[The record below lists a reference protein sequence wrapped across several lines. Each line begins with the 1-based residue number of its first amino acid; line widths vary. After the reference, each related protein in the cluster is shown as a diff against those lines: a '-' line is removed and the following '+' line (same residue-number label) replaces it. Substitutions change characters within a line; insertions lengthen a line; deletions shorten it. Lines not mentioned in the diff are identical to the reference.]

1 MYHTRQHH
9 DQLEGSLMSRLF
21 GLSLPV
27 ILATPA
33 FAAPITPPAWIT
45 PSRIPGGV
53 ADAAGKIGFIAND
66 KNLVEAIN
74 LETGE
79 VLWTSEVSGKPLA
92 VSGNRL
98 LVQVPVQAKANA
110 VRVVALNTGAKGKQ
124 AMESDPVV
132 FPDWVA
138 TGLAGG
144 KSFTSSA
151 KLHQGD
157 LLLTWEARSSYWG
170 GARPP
175 PEVERA
181 ARKEARGV
189 ARVNLETGKVEMVD
203 ADKAP
208 VEPAPKVPEELAKV
222 PSHQYFT
229 GTEWK
234 RSPLVVGTTLAALVV
249 ENEGSAVQKMKLQR
263 WDLTTGKA
271 LGTVELL
278 RGKALWSV
286 ISPDGR
292 TIAVHQA
299 LVKEQLPE
307 GDYAWWVFDTET
319 GKQLAKFL
327 FEPGS
332 TELTVIGPRAYYA
345 VNGQQKG
352 PPRPGLFETPRLLKA
367 IDLKTGKQLWERNLP
382 PIRMLPPPP

>member
-1 MYHTRQHH
+1 
-9 DQLEGSLMSRLF
+9 MSRLIW
-21 GLSLPV
+21 LALPV
-27 ILATPA
+27 ILAAPA
-33 FAAPITPPAWIT
+33 LAAPIAPPAWIT

-53 ADAAGKIGFIAND
+53 ADAAGKNGFIAND
-66 KNLVEAIN
+66 KNLIEAVN

-79 VLWTSEVSGKPLA
+79 ALWTSDVSGKPLA
-92 VSGNRL
+92 VVGNRL
-98 LVQVPVQAKANA
+98 LVQVPVPGKPNA
-110 VRVVALNTGAKGKQ
+110 VRVVALNTEAKGKQ
-124 AMESDPVV
+124 VTESDPVA

-151 KLHQGD
+151 KLHKGD
-157 LLLTWEARSSYWG
+157 LLLAWEARSSYWG

-175 PEVERA
+175 PQVEQA

-189 ARVNLETGKVEMVD
+189 ARVNLETGKVEMLD

-208 VEPAPKVPEELAKV
+208 VEPAPKVPEELAKL

-234 RSPLVVGTTLAALVV
+234 RSPLVVGNTLATLAV
-249 ENEGSAVQKMKLQR
+249 ENEGDGKQKLSLQR
-263 WDLTTGKA
+263 WDVTTGKA
-271 LGTVELL
+271 LEAVELL
-278 RGKALWSV
+278 RGKALWTL
-286 ISPDGR
+286 IAPDGR

-319 GKQLAKFL
+319 GKQVAKFL

-332 TELTVIGPRAYYA
+332 TELTAIGPRAYYA
-345 VNGQQKG
+345 VNGPQKG
-352 PPRPGLFETPRLLKA
+352 PPRPGFFETPRLLKA
-367 IDLKTGKQLWERNLP
+367 VDLKTGKQVWERNLP
-382 PIRMLPPPP
+382 PVRRLPPPP